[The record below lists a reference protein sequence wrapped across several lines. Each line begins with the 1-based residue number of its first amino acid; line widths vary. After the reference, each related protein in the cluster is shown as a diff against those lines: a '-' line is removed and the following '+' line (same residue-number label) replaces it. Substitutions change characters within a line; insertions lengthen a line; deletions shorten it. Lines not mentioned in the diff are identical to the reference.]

1 MRELDDEELE
11 AYSKLQSRVEGVL
24 KKQKT
29 YNALSDLA
37 KEYGNLAQEVNNRQ
51 NILDLTDPGTVA
63 IAVQLI
69 LSSFEMLEK
78 EVLWLDEKAREIER
92 NLNESKEKK

>member
-24 KKQKT
+24 KKQEI
-29 YNALSDLA
+29 YGALSDLA

-69 LSSFEMLEK
+69 LSSWEMLEK
-78 EVLWLDEKAREIER
+78 EVL
-92 NLNESKEKK
+92 KEFKT